1 MNENQNSGQLD
12 VGISSLPRGWSIAV
26 QLVGTF
32 GLAVFL
38 VLYYVLVLQP
48 KEAAKYEELRSSV
61 DRLSKIIEARES
73 LLPKNL
79 ADNLENL
86 FILAVSPQVAD
97 LIDEELA
104 DETPVQEI
112 GAKLEDAIIVQTDL
126 LNGFMREDGR
136 SISEMLTHKIRNSD
150 IAEKLA
156 ERAVEDWKDLK
167 RKDMV
172 TECVEALRFAI
183 FGRGWPSEGSV

>member
-1 MNENQNSGQLD
+1 MNENQNSGQQP

-86 FILAVSPQVAD
+86 FIMAVSPQVAD
-97 LIDEELA
+97 LITEELA
-104 DETPVQEI
+104 DGTPVQEL

-126 LNGFMREDGR
+126 LNGFTREDGR

-156 ERAVEDWKDLK
+156 ERAAESWKDME

-172 TECVEALRFAI
+172 AECEEALRFAI
-183 FGRGWPSEGSV
+183 IRARMAK